1 MTGNRR
7 HAVRTC
13 GIPNRHPCF
22 TKWWE
27 PAGDE
32 KRLPPGGRT
41 SRRRGERRGIT
52 PVFLLGVVALLALL
66 VGAGLYYAANNQTS
80 DTIKPMLTSLERRVF
95 DHIVLD
101 QGEVESSANVEIR
114 CEVRTRTGSTGAST
128 SIIDVIAEGTVVKEG
143 DWLIT
148 FDSSA
153 LEQEKSRQKIVVNTS
168 EASMIQAKAVY
179 DTAVIA
185 RDEYIEGAYN
195 EQKKA
200 IQNEIF
206 VAEENL
212 TRADLSLKSVER
224 LAARGLVGLLQM
236 ESEQFRVDAAR
247 NELEL
252 AKKKLE
258 VLENYTKPKMLTQLE
273 SDIRAADVTYKN
285 AQDSYQEELNNLR
298 DIEDQI
304 TKCKVVAPQ
313 AGQVVYAN
321 VQSSRSGSEFV
332 VEAGV
337 SVRERQV
344 IIRLPDPSKM
354 QVRAKISES
363 RINLVRVGMPVTIRI
378 DAFGE
383 KSVQGE
389 VTKVNRYA
397 EPGNW
402 WSSSN
407 KEYVTLI
414 AITDPPPETRVGLT
428 AEVLI
433 HVDRRENA
441 LQLPVQAVYERGG
454 KTFCLV
460 ENGDQW
466 ETREIVIAATNDK
479 MVAIDEQAS
488 EPFQLSD
495 RVVLNPRKH
504 LDKFDASRFPSD
516 EPPAPPGEISVA
528 AGGPASGGTPEQGD
542 ASAEMVRTAAPGGA
556 GAGGTTAGGPGGAA
570 KGGGQPSIMERFD
583 SNADGKVSSDE
594 LPEGLRDRL
603 KESGADTNGDGSYSA
618 AELGAAMA
626 KLRAAGGGPGGP
638 GGFGGGRPSGGAP

>member
-1 MTGNRR
+1 
-7 HAVRTC
+7 
-13 GIPNRHPCF
+13 
-22 TKWWE
+22 
-27 PAGDE
+27 
-32 KRLPPGGRT
+32 
-41 SRRRGERRGIT
+41 
-52 PVFLLGVVALLALL
+52 LLGVVTLLALL
-66 VGAGLYYAANNQTS
+66 VGAGLYYAANDKTS
-80 DTIKPMLTSLERRVF
+80 DTIKPMLTSIERGAF

-114 CEVRTRTGSTGAST
+114 CEVRTRTGSTGTST

-185 RDEYIEGAYN
+185 RNEYIEGTYN

-258 VLENYTKPKMLTQLE
+258 VLENYTKPKMLTQLD
-273 SDIRAADVTYKN
+273 SDIRAAEVTYKN
-285 AQDSYQEELNNLR
+285 AQDSYQEEHNNLR

-332 VEAGV
+332 VEPGV

-344 IIRLPDPSKM
+344 IIRLPDPNKM

-363 RINLVRVGMPVTIRI
+363 RINLVRTGMPVTIRI

-383 KSVQGE
+383 KSVRGE

-402 WSSSN
+402 WSSTN

-414 AITDPPPETRVGLT
+414 SITDPPPETRVGLT

-433 HVDRRENA
+433 HVDRREDA
-441 LQLPVQAVYERGG
+441 LQIPVQAVYERGG

-460 ENGDQW
+460 ENGEKWD
-466 ETREIVIAATNDK
+466 TREIAIAATNDK
-479 MVAIDEQAS
+479 MVVLDEKGS

-495 RVVLNPRKH
+495 QVVLNPRKH
-504 LDKFDASRFPSD
+504 LDKFDTSRFPSD
-516 EPPAPPGEISVA
+516 EAPAPPGEIPVA
-528 AGGPASGGTPEQGD
+528 AGGPASGITP
-542 ASAEMVRTAAPGGA
+542 
-556 GAGGTTAGGPGGAA
+556 GAGGAAGETAGKASPGGEGQGPGAGGAMAGGPGGAA

-583 SNADGKVSSDE
+583 TNADGKVSSDE

-603 KESGADTNGDGSYSA
+603 KESGADTNGDGSFSA
-618 AELGAAMA
+618 GELGAAMA

-638 GGFGGGRPSGGAP
+638 GGPGGFGGGRPGGGAP

>member
-1 MTGNRR
+1 MTGCSRKTDRR
-7 HAVRTC
+7 RRRQPP
-13 GIPNRHPCF
+13 G
-22 TKWWE
+22 E
-27 PAGDE
+27 PALLASANGW
-32 KRLPPGGRT
+32 GA
-41 SRRRGERRGIT
+41 SRRGRGERLGGRRQERRGLT
-52 PVFLLGVVALLALL
+52 PLFFLGLVTFLALL
-66 VGAGLYYAANNQTS
+66 VGAGLYYVSLDAANETVQ
-80 DTIKPMLTSLERRVF
+80 PMLTSVQRGPF

-114 CEVRTRTGSTGAST
+114 CEVRTRTGGTGNST
-128 SIIDVIAEGTVVKEG
+128 SIIDVIPEGTVVKEG

-185 RDEYIEGAYN
+185 RDEYIEGSYN

-200 IQNEIF
+200 IENEIF

-212 TRADLSLKSVER
+212 TRADLSLKSVQR

-258 VLENYTKPKMLTQLE
+258 VLENYTKPKMLTQLQ
-273 SDIRAADVTYKN
+273 SDIKAAEVTYKN

-304 TKCKVVAPQ
+304 SKCKVTAPQ

-332 VEAGV
+332 VEPGGG
-337 SVRERQV
+337 VRERQV
-344 IIRLPDPSKM
+344 IIRLPDPTKM

-363 RINLVRVGMPVTIRI
+363 RISLVRVGMPVTIRI
-378 DAFGE
+378 DAFGD
-383 KSVQGE
+383 KTIKGE

-402 WSSSN
+402 WSSTN

-414 AITDPPPETRVGLT
+414 AITEPPPETRVGLT

-433 HVDRRENA
+433 HVDRREQA
-441 LQLPVQAVYERGG
+441 VQLPVQAVYERGG

-460 ENGDQW
+460 KNGEKWD
-466 ETREIVIAATNDK
+466 TREILIAATNDK
-479 MVAIDEQAS
+479 MVVVDEQAS
-488 EPFQLSD
+488 EPLQVTD
-495 RVVLNPRKH
+495 QVVLNPRTH
-504 LDKFDASRFPSD
+504 LDKFDSSRFPS
-516 EPPAPPGEISVA
+516 EAAPPPPGEIPVSAGGPARETAGKASAGGPA
-528 AGGPASGGTPEQGD
+528 AGGPGGGPD
-542 ASAEMVRTAAPGGA
+542 AS
-556 GAGGTTAGGPGGAA
+556 GGAA
-570 KGGGQPSIMERFD
+570 KGGAAGAGGGNPMMARFD

-603 KESGADTNGDGSYSA
+603 KESGADTNGDGTYSA
-618 AELGAAMA
+618 AELTAAMA

-638 GGFGGGRPSGGAP
+638 GGPGGLGGGRPGGGAP